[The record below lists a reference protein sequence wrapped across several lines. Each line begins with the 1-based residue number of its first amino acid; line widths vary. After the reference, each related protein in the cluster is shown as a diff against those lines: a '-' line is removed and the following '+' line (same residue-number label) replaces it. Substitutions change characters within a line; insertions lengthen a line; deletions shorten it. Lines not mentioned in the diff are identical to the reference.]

1 MLIFRRRRF
10 RLDVSISL
18 AMIVFYN
25 KRQAYVGI
33 STQDVEITTQD
44 AKIRNLVIAGM
55 SSHKKIPAQ
64 CLTMLGF

>member
-1 MLIFRRRRF
+1 MLIFRRLRL

-18 AMIVFYN
+18 VMNVFYN
-25 KRQAYVGI
+25 KRQAVVSI

-44 AKIRNLVIAGM
+44 AKNRNLVMAGM
-55 SSHKKIPAQ
+55 FSHKKIPAR

>member
-1 MLIFRRRRF
+1 MLIFRSRL

-18 AMIVFYN
+18 VMNVFYN
-25 KRQAYVGI
+25 KRQAFVRI

-44 AKIRNLVIAGM
+44 AKNRNLVMAGM
-55 SSHKKIPAQ
+55 FSHKKIPAR